1 MIQRYDIEKVM
12 SSVSLI
18 ISGLHICFFLVK
30 GTSIFRI
37 LYLCKKR
44 MKDVLKISILLI
56 LALSNG
62 ALFAQTNRYLNL
74 NRDTLDIKF
83 VKDTLVTSTIQ
94 DTLATI
100 SAVKDSI
107 TAKQDEI
114 NDSALYYRLIL
125 HYRDSVNHNLKRI
138 YNKDAFKFKDDYFRE
153 KMREPW
159 IGDVLRDIF
168 FK

>member
-1 MIQRYDIEKVM
+1 
-12 SSVSLI
+12 
-18 ISGLHICFFLVK
+18 
-30 GTSIFRI
+30 
-37 LYLCKKR
+37 

-56 LALSNG
+56 LAL
-62 ALFAQTNRYLNL
+62 
-74 NRDTLDIKF
+74 
-83 VKDTLVTSTIQ
+83 
-94 DTLATI
+94 TLATI
-100 SAVKDSI
+100 PAVKDSI

-153 KMREPW
+153 KMRELW